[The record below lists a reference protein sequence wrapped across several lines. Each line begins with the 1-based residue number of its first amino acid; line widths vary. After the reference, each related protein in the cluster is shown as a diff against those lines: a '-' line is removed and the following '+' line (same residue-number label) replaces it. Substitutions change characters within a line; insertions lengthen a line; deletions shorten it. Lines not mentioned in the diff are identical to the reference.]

1 MYVPISN
8 KFEVD
13 NVHLIGNST
22 YRMILENFSA
32 KRRAWGGERVFFLS
46 IAWSVCKSDLV
57 LILIIPRILI
67 ISSNWCTKKG
77 GERIIWI

>member
-46 IAWSVCKSDLV
+46 MAWFSDDTYY
-57 LILIIPRILI
+57 
-67 ISSNWCTKKG
+67 TKN
-77 GERIIWI
+77 INYF